1 MNEGPIIERR
11 KDKRIKKQ
19 LLIATMFRDQAGN
32 MVVEDNVYSV
42 DISAGGLRLNF
53 PYEMA
58 KGKIL
63 DLKVFLFSDPIHLPA
78 QGKVIWS
85 KKKQALEIA
94 VGNKDKKP
102 ESELYWMGIQFVN
115 IDAFSRERIIRWIEK
130 GVEEEEEL

>member
-1 MNEGPIIERR
+1 MIERR
-11 KDKRIKKQ
+11 RDKRFKKQ
-19 LLIATMFRDQAGN
+19 LLISTMFRDEDGN
-32 MVVEDNVYSV
+32 MVVEDNLCSE

-85 KKKQALEIA
+85 KKKQALEVA
-94 VGNKDKKP
+94 VGDKKRKAD
-102 ESELYWMGIQFVN
+102 SEVYWMGIQFVD

-130 GVEEEEEL
+130 GIEEDKT